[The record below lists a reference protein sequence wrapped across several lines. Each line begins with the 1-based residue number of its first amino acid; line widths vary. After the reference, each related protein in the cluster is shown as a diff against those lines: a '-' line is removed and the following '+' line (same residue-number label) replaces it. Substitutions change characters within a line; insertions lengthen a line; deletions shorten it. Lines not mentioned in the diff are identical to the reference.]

1 MEGFED
7 RHLFFIY
14 GGARLGVRPAKRRDL
29 KPPYSDAPE
38 IQCNVYYWWWKYLR
52 RHAGYK
58 RTCDQG
64 GRGKYSKL
72 YQDFGDVHNTEFW
85 PWWREHNYLFA
96 EPKPR
101 QVEEVDYVAADPMTL
116 TVQIPLENKQ
126 SLSMQQIKR
135 LLEPKLR
142 ASKQRKTESRA
153 MYPVATKPVLPSIYM
168 HLRVWD
174 AKRAHPRA
182 SDIELADVANVP
194 INRLVDG
201 MTERF
206 VKEGTEGY
214 EKYHRVIRRRKQ
226 LAVQRHLRIAE
237 QYIENV
243 GRGYFPLRTSR

>member
-1 MEGFED
+1 MEGFEG

-29 KPPYSDAPE
+29 KPPYSGAPE
-38 IQCNVYYWWWKYLR
+38 IQCNVYYWWWEYLR
-52 RHAGYK
+52 RHSGYK
-58 RTCDQG
+58 RTCEQG
-64 GRGKYSKL
+64 GRGKCSKL
-72 YQDFGDVHNTEFW
+72 YRDFGDVHAPEFW
-85 PWWREHNYLFA
+85 EWWRQHNYLFA

-101 QVEEVDYVAADPMTL
+101 QVEEADRVSDDPMTL

-135 LLEPKLR
+135 LLEPRLR

-153 MYPVATKPVLPSIYM
+153 LYPVATKPVLPSIYM
-168 HLRVWD
+168 HLKVWD
-174 AKRAHPRA
+174 AKQANPA
-182 SDIELADVANVP
+182 ATDIEIADIAEVP
-194 INRLVDG
+194 VNRLVDG

-206 VKEGTEGY
+206 VKEGTAGY
-214 EKYHRVIRRRKQ
+214 DKYHRVIRRRKQ

-243 GRGYFPLRTSR
+243 GKGYFPLRTSR